1 MKKLILFLAVLANFG
16 QSCRIEPPTQTEFAL
31 NVRLGGE
38 PDRLN
43 PMITNVSYATDILR
57 LTHFPMLEYNPVTL
71 ELEPVLAANLP
82 EITPID
88 TGALAGGQAFRYRIR
103 PEAVWDDGQPITAH
117 DYIFTLKAA
126 FNPHVKATAWRGYL
140 SIIRDV
146 IVDPDDAKQFTVLTT
161 DRYFLSLPATG
172 NFNIYS
178 KHTYDPQGL
187 LDEVPLPWLSDPDK
201 ISALAPYEE
210 NLLAFAAAFTGEGYA
225 RDTALVKGAGPYQ
238 LAFWTSGQ
246 EIVLRRKRPWW
257 GDPLAAEGNQ
267 FQALPTTLRFKI
279 ISDEQAALT
288 LFKEGGL
295 DIMGIVSSAGYAS
308 LDVDSLASMGIAAH
322 FPQLMQYTFFALNN
336 RRPALQDLRVRKALA
351 HALNMNEVIK
361 TVTLGLGERITGP
374 FHPMRAYYNKSLK
387 PVDFDLEK
395 ARKLLQEA
403 GWVDSNNNGIL
414 DKIIHGTREE
424 LQLTLQIR
432 AGSEQGQ
439 QIGLIYQQ
447 DLRKIGVK
455 LNIEARDFK
464 LITSDMASRNY
475 DMAHIMLRQ
484 SPADDDPYQAWHSD
498 ADRPDGSNRYS
509 YRSAITDSLINALR
523 DEDDR
528 EKRYDLYRR
537 IHATIYDDQPVI
549 FLYTSKEP
557 LLIRDNVKGLTPSPM
572 RPGYY
577 LPHLYIETLK

>member
-1 MKKLILFLAVLANFG
+1 MKKLILALAVFVIVS
-16 QSCRIEPPTQTEFAL
+16 QSCRIDPPSQTDFAL

-43 PMITNVSYATDILR
+43 PMITNVGYATDILR
-57 LTHFPMLEYNPVTL
+57 LTHFPMLEYNPVTM
-71 ELEPVLAANLP
+71 ELEPLLAESMP

-103 PEAVWDDGQPITAH
+103 PEAVWDDGQPITAE
-117 DYIFTLKAA
+117 DYIFSLKAA

-146 IVDPDDAKQFTVLTT
+146 IIDPKDSKQFTVLTT

-172 NFNIYS
+172 NFNIYP

-187 LDEVPLPWLSDPDK
+187 LDKVPLPLLSDPDQ
-201 ISALAPYEE
+201 IAALAPYEE

-225 RDTALVKGAGPYQ
+225 RDTALVKGSGPYQ
-238 LAFWTSGQ
+238 FTSWTSGQ
-246 EIVLRRKRPWW
+246 EIILQRKRPWW
-257 GDPLAAEGNQ
+257 GDALSAEGNQ
-267 FQALPTTLRFKI
+267 FQALAVTLRFKI
-279 ISDEQAALT
+279 IPDEQAALT

-295 DIMGIVSSAGYAS
+295 DVMGMVSPAAYAS
-308 LDVDSLASMGIAAH
+308 LDADSLASLGIAAQ
-322 FPQLMQYTFFALNN
+322 FPQLMQYTFLALNN
-336 RRPALQDLRVRKALA
+336 RRPALQDPQVRKALA
-351 HALNMNEVIK
+351 LALNMDEVIK

-374 FHPMRAYYNKSLK
+374 FLPMRAYYNKSLK
-387 PVDFDLEK
+387 PVAFDLEK
-395 ARKLLQEA
+395 ARKLLEKA

-414 DKIIHGTREE
+414 DKTINGKREE
-424 LQLTLQIR
+424 LQFTLQIR

-447 DLRKIGVK
+447 DLNKIGVK
-455 LNIEARDFK
+455 LQIEARDFK
-464 LITSDMASRNY
+464 LISGDMASRNY

-484 SPADDDPYQAWHSD
+484 SPADDDPYQTWHSD

-509 YRSAITDSLINALR
+509 YRSAVTDSLINALR

-549 FLYTSKEP
+549 FLYTPKEP

-577 LPHLYIETLK
+577 LPHLYIESLK